1 MHADKRDN
9 KIDARRILRM
19 VIYIAIASA
28 ALMGVSLVPLM
39 RKALAEREDDM
50 IAREAQRAVAK
61 YVKGLT
67 PCAFSASDLDGWL
80 QKYLPGRPDVSIDVD
95 PSFSP
100 QYSIRLVGQDLY
112 YFEFDFPL
120 YEASGSAPP
129 TFNPQQAP
137 LIFHSRVSSEIA
149 RQFPLVVA
157 NDINHARAVLGEGAD
172 GTAYFFHVQMRCAR
186 TWSPDPG
193 TRAGD
198 FVELSDLLA
207 QHAKT
212 NDAIKR
218 AAGEQK
224 MLAILKSLQ
233 SDQ

>member
-1 MHADKRDN
+1 MKADKRDK
-9 KIDARRILRM
+9 KIDTRRILFM
-19 VIYIAIASA
+19 VLYIAVASA
-28 ALMGVSLVPLM
+28 VLIVVSLVPVM
-39 RKALAEREDDM
+39 RKALAEREDEM
-50 IAREAQRAVAK
+50 IARKAQKAVAK

-100 QYSIRLVGQDLY
+100 QYSIRLVGRDLY
-112 YFEFDFPL
+112 YFEFAFPL
-120 YEASGSAPP
+120 YDTSGTAPP
-129 TFNPQQAP
+129 KFNPLGVP
-137 LIFHSRVSSEIA
+137 LIHHSRLSSDIA
-149 RQFPLVVA
+149 RQLPMAVV
-157 NDINHARAVLGEGAD
+157 NDIDHARAVLGEGAD
-172 GTAYFFHVQMRCAR
+172 GTTYFFHAQMRCAM
-186 TWSPDPG
+186 TWSPGVG

-212 NDAIKR
+212 NDVVKN
-218 AAGEQK
+218 AADERK

-233 SDQ
+233 SAK